1 MARSTVFRWMVQSV
15 GPQMMLRRAA
25 KNGELGARLAIDRR
39 LWADPFPTYERMR
52 AIGEMQHGG
61 LVSSTTSHKI
71 ASEVLRS
78 PSFRV
83 GIGSSE
89 RLSPLARRMMA
100 MSTDPDAVGPAEPPS
115 MLAVDPPQHTKYRRL
130 VSKVFTARRMAAMEP
145 RVEAIAGELLDEM
158 ERRGGVVDLVDM
170 YAGPLPVR
178 VISEILGVPA
188 YMQDSM
194 LEWGNAAAVTLD
206 PALHYRQFRNAARAL
221 RRIHSWLDNHLQ
233 ELRRNPG
240 DDLLS
245 KLAVLV
251 DEGESLDDVELRS
264 TALLVIGAGF
274 ETTVNL
280 IGNAVTQLFEHR
292 DQLDALKADPSG
304 WPNAVDE
311 VLRYDSPVQVTVR
324 VAGEDTNVCGHDIPA
339 GRFVSLM
346 LGGANRDP
354 EVFSDPARFDVTR
367 DNARD
372 HLGFSAG
379 IHFCL
384 GASLAR
390 LEGAVALRMLFER
403 FPDLTLA
410 GDPVRRELRVLR
422 GYEHL
427 PVSLRGSAVHSPALD
442 GARKPNTI
450 RTSSLHGSDGSG
462 WTSPVSTKPSRS

>member
-52 AIGEMQHGG
+52 SIGEMQHGG
-61 LVSSTTSHKI
+61 LVSSTTSHRI

-78 PSFRV
+78 PAFRV

-89 RLSPLARRMMA
+89 RLSPTARRMLAMA
-100 MSTDPDAVGPAEPPS
+100 TDPDAVGPAEPPS

-130 VSKVFTARRMAAMEP
+130 VSKVFTPRAMAAMEP
-145 RVEAIAGELLDEM
+145 RVEEIATELLDEM
-158 ERRGGVVDLVDM
+158 DRHDTVDLVDM

-206 PALHYRQFRNAARAL
+206 PALHYRQFRDASKAL
-221 RRIHSWLDNHLQ
+221 RRIHSWLDNHLK

-245 KLAVLV
+245 RLALLV
-251 DEGESLDDVELRS
+251 DEGENLDDVELRS

-280 IGNAVTQLFEHR
+280 IGNAVMQLLDHP
-292 DQLDALKADPSG
+292 DQLAALKADATG

-324 VAGEDTNVCGHDIPA
+324 IAGEDTQVGGHEIPA

-354 EVFSDPARFDVTR
+354 EVFEDPARFDVTR
-367 DNARD
+367 ANARD

-390 LEGAVALRMLFER
+390 MEGAVALRMLFER
-403 FPDLTLA
+403 FPDLALA
-410 GDPVRRELRVLR
+410 GEPVRRELRVLR
-422 GYEHL
+422 GYEHM
-427 PVSLRGSAVHSPALD
+427 PVSLRGRSAQSSLVD
-442 GARKPNTI
+442 GARRPNTM
-450 RTSSLHGSDGSG
+450 RTSSLHGSEGNG
-462 WTSPVSTKPSRS
+462 WTSPVSTNPSRS